1 MLGSFRKFSGSIY
14 AKILLGIIIIPFIFW
29 GMGSSITGGSK
40 NVVVVIDKEKYSIQ
54 HFSNFIKKTALKKVE
69 ANDVEGFLFAFI
81 SEKLIEKEIEHF
93 GIKLSDN
100 SLSKL
105 IRHQEQFKR
114 ENKFSRTEY
123 EKFLIKNNVTA
134 INFESILSKEEKKKQ
149 LLDFVGGGAS
159 PSKFLV
165 NISYDK
171 INQKRVIELINLNDV
186 FKIQL
191 NFSEDQIKTYFEN
204 NKNKYTK
211 IYKSVKLLELS
222 PKKLVDNNEFND
234 LFFKKIDEI
243 DDLIFGG
250 EKLNYIIQ
258 KFNLEKPNSFTIN
271 ELGKDINSKINKK
284 ITKDLIE
291 KIFNIKEIEP
301 TVLIEDKNKYFI
313 VELVKTESIQKDYR
327 DDLIKKE
334 ILLDLGKKTKRKLIS
349 EIVDK
354 INKNN
359 FNKYDFDKLSKNENV
374 NIKKISLNNQ
384 NDDKI
389 LKKEIVNQIYTFPE
403 KKVIIVNDIGLSE
416 NFLIYIDKI
425 KNVTID
431 ENSEE
436 YQKYFNLSKNQI
448 VSELYN
454 TYENYIQKKYKIDIN
469 YQALDAIKNS
479 YNQ

>member
-149 LLDFVGGGAS
+149 LLDFIGGGAS

-204 NKNKYTK
+204 NKNKYNK

-271 ELGKDINSKINKK
+271 ELGKDINSKMNKK

-313 VELVKTESIQKDYR
+313 VELVKTESIQKGIE
-327 DDLIKKE
+327 DDFIKKE
-334 ILLDLGKKTKRKLIS
+334 ILLDLGKKTKRRLIT
-349 EIVDK
+349 EIIDK

-359 FNKYDFDKLSKNENV
+359 FNKYDFDKLSKDKNV

-479 YNQ
+479 YN

>member
-149 LLDFVGGGAS
+149 LLDFIGGGAS

-204 NKNKYTK
+204 NKNKYNK

-271 ELGKDINSKINKK
+271 ELGKDINSKMNKK

-313 VELVKTESIQKDYR
+313 VELVKTESIQIGIG
-327 DDLIKKE
+327 DDFIKKE
-334 ILLDLGKKTKRKLIS
+334 ILLDLGKKTKRRLIT
-349 EIVDK
+349 EIIDK

-359 FNKYDFDKLSKNENV
+359 FNKYDFDKLSKDKNV

-479 YNQ
+479 YN

>member
-14 AKILLGIIIIPFIFW
+14 AKILLGIIIIPFVFW

-149 LLDFVGGGAS
+149 LLDFIGGGAS

-186 FKIQL
+186 FKMQL

-204 NKNKYTK
+204 NKNKYNK

-271 ELGKDINSKINKK
+271 ELGKDINSKMNKK

-313 VELVKTESIQKDYR
+313 VELVKTESIQKGIG
-327 DDLIKKE
+327 DDFIKKE
-334 ILLDLGKKTKRKLIS
+334 ILLDLGKKTKRRLIT
-349 EIVDK
+349 EIIVK

-359 FNKYDFDKLSKNENV
+359 FNKYDFDKLSKDKNV

-403 KKVIIVNDIGLSE
+403 KKVIIVNDIDLSE

-436 YQKYFNLSKNQI
+436 YQKYFDLSKNQI

-479 YNQ
+479 YN

>member
-149 LLDFVGGGAS
+149 LLDFIGGGAS

-204 NKNKYTK
+204 NKNKYNK

-271 ELGKDINSKINKK
+271 ELGKDINSKMNKK

-313 VELVKTESIQKDYR
+313 VELVKTESIQIGIG
-327 DDLIKKE
+327 DDFIKKE
-334 ILLDLGKKTKRKLIS
+334 ILLDLGKKTKRRLIT
-349 EIVDK
+349 EIIVK

-359 FNKYDFDKLSKNENV
+359 FNKYDFDKLSKDKNV

-479 YNQ
+479 YN

>member
-14 AKILLGIIIIPFIFW
+14 AKILLGIIIIPFVFW

-149 LLDFVGGGAS
+149 LLDFIGGGAS

-204 NKNKYTK
+204 NKNKYNK

-271 ELGKDINSKINKK
+271 ELGKDINSKMNKK

-313 VELVKTESIQKDYR
+313 VELVKTESIQIGIG
-327 DDLIKKE
+327 DDFIKKE
-334 ILLDLGKKTKRKLIS
+334 ILLDLGKKSKRRLIT
-349 EIVDK
+349 EIIVK

-359 FNKYDFDKLSKNENV
+359 FNKYDFDKLSKDKNV

-403 KKVIIVNDIGLSE
+403 KKVIIVNDIDLSE

-479 YNQ
+479 YN

>member
-54 HFSNFIKKTALKKVE
+54 HFSHFIKKTALKKVE

-171 INQKRVIELINLNDV
+171 INQKRAIELINLNDV

-204 NKNKYTK
+204 NKNKYNK

-271 ELGKDINSKINKK
+271 ELGKDINSKMNKK

-313 VELVKTESIQKDYR
+313 VELVKTESIQKGIG
-327 DDLIKKE
+327 DDFIKKE
-334 ILLDLGKKTKRKLIS
+334 ILLDLGKKTKRRLIT
-349 EIVDK
+349 EIIVK

-359 FNKYDFDKLSKNENV
+359 FNKYDFDKLSKDKNV

-403 KKVIIVNDIGLSE
+403 KKVIIVNDIDLSE

-431 ENSEE
+431 ENPEE

-479 YNQ
+479 YN

>member
-14 AKILLGIIIIPFIFW
+14 AKILLGIIIIPFVFW

-149 LLDFVGGGAS
+149 LLDFIGGGAS

-191 NFSEDQIKTYFEN
+191 NFSKDQIKTYFEN
-204 NKNKYTK
+204 NKNKYNK

-271 ELGKDINSKINKK
+271 ELGKDINSKMNKK

-313 VELVKTESIQKDYR
+313 VELVKTESIQKGIG
-327 DDLIKKE
+327 DDFIKKE
-334 ILLDLGKKTKRKLIS
+334 ILLDLGKKTKRRLIT
-349 EIVDK
+349 EIIDK

-359 FNKYDFDKLSKNENV
+359 FNKYDFDKLSKDKNV

-403 KKVIIVNDIGLSE
+403 KKIIIVNDIGLSE

-479 YNQ
+479 YN

>member
-14 AKILLGIIIIPFIFW
+14 AKILLGIIIIPFVFW

-149 LLDFVGGGAS
+149 LLDFIGGGAS

-204 NKNKYTK
+204 NKNKYNK

-271 ELGKDINSKINKK
+271 ELGKDINSKMNKK

-291 KIFNIKEIEP
+291 EIFNIKEIEP

-313 VELVKTESIQKDYR
+313 VELVKTESIQIGIG
-327 DDLIKKE
+327 DDFIKKE
-334 ILLDLGKKTKRKLIS
+334 ILLDLGKKTKRRLIT
-349 EIVDK
+349 EIIDK

-359 FNKYDFDKLSKNENV
+359 FNKYDFDKLSKDKNV

-479 YNQ
+479 YN

>member
-14 AKILLGIIIIPFIFW
+14 AKILLGIIVVPFVFW
-29 GMGSSITGGSK
+29 GMGSTITGGSK
-40 NVVVVIDKEKYSIQ
+40 NVVVVIDKEKYSTQ
-54 HFSNFIKKTALKKVE
+54 HFGNFIRRTALKKVE

-81 SEKLIEKEIEHF
+81 SEKLIEKEIEHS

-100 SLSKL
+100 SLTRL
-105 IRHQEQFKR
+105 IKNQEHFKR

-149 LLDFVGGGAS
+149 LLDFIGGGVS

-171 INQKRVIELINLNDV
+171 INQKRAIELISLDEV
-186 FKIQL
+186 FEKQL
-191 NFSEDQIKTYFEN
+191 NFSDDQVKMYFEN
-204 NKNKYTK
+204 NKDKYTK
-211 IYKSVKLLELS
+211 VYKSVKLLELS
-222 PKKLVDNNEFND
+222 PKKLVDNNELND

-271 ELGKDINSKINKK
+271 ELGKDINSKMNKK

-291 KIFNIKEIEP
+291 KIFNIEEIQP
-301 TVLIEDKNKYFI
+301 TVLIEDKDKYFI
-313 VELVKTESIQKDYR
+313 IELVKTESIQKDYR

-349 EIVDK
+349 EIIDK

-374 NIKKISLNNQ
+374 NIKKISLNNL

-389 LKKEIVNQIYTFPE
+389 LKKEIVKQIYTFPE

-436 YQKYFNLSKNQI
+436 YQKYFDLSKNQI
-448 VSELYN
+448 VNELYN

-469 YQALDAIKNS
+469 YQTLDTIKNS
-479 YNQ
+479 YN

>member
-14 AKILLGIIIIPFIFW
+14 AKILLGIIIIPFVFW

-81 SEKLIEKEIEHF
+81 SEKLIEEEIEHF

-100 SLSKL
+100 SLTRL
-105 IRHQEQFKR
+105 IKNQEHFKR

-149 LLDFVGGGAS
+149 LLDFIGGGVS

-171 INQKRVIELINLNDV
+171 INQKRAIELISLDEV
-186 FKIQL
+186 FEKQL
-191 NFSEDQIKTYFEN
+191 NFSDDQIKMYFEN
-204 NKNKYTK
+204 NKDKYTK
-211 IYKSVKLLELS
+211 VYKSVKLLELS
-222 PKKLVDNNEFND
+222 PKKLVDNNELND

-258 KFNLEKPNSFTIN
+258 KFNLEKPNSFTID
-271 ELGKDINSKINKK
+271 ELGKDINSKMNKK
-284 ITKDLIE
+284 ITKDLIV
-291 KIFNIKEIEP
+291 KIFNIEEIEP
-301 TVLIEDKNKYFI
+301 TILIEDKDKYFI

-374 NIKKISLNNQ
+374 NIKKISLNNL

-389 LKKEIVNQIYTFPE
+389 LKKEIVKQIYTFPE

-436 YQKYFNLSKNQI
+436 YQKYFDLSKNQI
-448 VSELYN
+448 VNELYN

-469 YQALDAIKNS
+469 YQALDVIKNS
-479 YNQ
+479 YN

>member
-1 MLGSFRKFSGSIY
+1 
-14 AKILLGIIIIPFIFW
+14 
-29 GMGSSITGGSK
+29 
-40 NVVVVIDKEKYSIQ
+40 
-54 HFSNFIKKTALKKVE
+54 
-69 ANDVEGFLFAFI
+69 
-81 SEKLIEKEIEHF
+81 
-93 GIKLSDN
+93 
-100 SLSKL
+100 
-105 IRHQEQFKR
+105 
-114 ENKFSRTEY
+114 
-123 EKFLIKNNVTA
+123 
-134 INFESILSKEEKKKQ
+134 
-149 LLDFVGGGAS
+149 LLDFIGGGVS

-171 INQKRVIELINLNDV
+171 INQKRAIELISLDEV
-186 FKIQL
+186 FEKQL
-191 NFSEDQIKTYFEN
+191 NFSDDQVKMYFEN
-204 NKNKYTK
+204 NKDKYTK
-211 IYKSVKLLELS
+211 VYKSVKLLELS
-222 PKKLVDNNEFND
+222 PKKLVDNNELND

-243 DDLIFGG
+243 DDLIFVG

-258 KFNLEKPNSFTIN
+258 KFNLEKPNSFTID
-271 ELGKDINSKINKK
+271 ELGKDINSKMNKK
-284 ITKDLIE
+284 ITKDLIV
-291 KIFNIKEIEP
+291 KIFNIEEIEP
-301 TVLIEDKNKYFI
+301 TILIEDKDKYFI

-374 NIKKISLNNQ
+374 NIKKISLNNL

-389 LKKEIVNQIYTFPE
+389 LKKEIVKQIYTFPE

-479 YNQ
+479 YN

>member
-14 AKILLGIIIIPFIFW
+14 AKILLGIIVIPFVFW

-149 LLDFVGGGAS
+149 LLDFIGGGAS

-171 INQKRVIELINLNDV
+171 INQKRAIELINLNDV
-186 FKIQL
+186 FKKKL
-191 NFSEDQIKTYFEN
+191 NFSEDQIKMYFEN

-271 ELGKDINSKINKK
+271 ELGKDINSKMNKK

-313 VELVKTESIQKDYR
+313 VELVKTESIQKGIG
-327 DDLIKKE
+327 DDFIKKE
-334 ILLDLGKKTKRKLIS
+334 ILLDLGKKTKIRLIT
-349 EIVDK
+349 EIIDK

-359 FNKYDFDKLSKNENV
+359 FNKYDFDKLSKDKNV

-479 YNQ
+479 YN

>member
-204 NKNKYTK
+204 NKNKYNK

-271 ELGKDINSKINKK
+271 ELGKDINSKMNKK

-313 VELVKTESIQKDYR
+313 VELVKTESIQKGIG
-327 DDLIKKE
+327 DDFIKKE
-334 ILLDLGKKTKRKLIS
+334 ILLDLGKKTKRRLIT
-349 EIVDK
+349 EIIVK

-359 FNKYDFDKLSKNENV
+359 FNKYDFDKLSKDKNV

-479 YNQ
+479 YN

>member
-54 HFSNFIKKTALKKVE
+54 HFSNFIKKTALEKVE
-69 ANDVEGFLFAFI
+69 SNDVQGFLFAFI

-149 LLDFVGGGAS
+149 LLDFIGGGAS

-204 NKNKYTK
+204 NKNKYNK

-271 ELGKDINSKINKK
+271 ELGKDINSKMNKK

-313 VELVKTESIQKDYR
+313 VELVKTESIQKGIG
-327 DDLIKKE
+327 DDFIKKE
-334 ILLDLGKKTKRKLIS
+334 ILLDLGKKTKRRLIT
-349 EIVDK
+349 EIIVK

-359 FNKYDFDKLSKNENV
+359 FNKYDFDKLSKDKNV

-479 YNQ
+479 YN

>member
-149 LLDFVGGGAS
+149 LLDFIGGGAS

-204 NKNKYTK
+204 NKNKYNK

-271 ELGKDINSKINKK
+271 ELGKDINSKMNKK

-313 VELVKTESIQKDYR
+313 VELVKTESIQKGIG
-327 DDLIKKE
+327 DDFIKKE
-334 ILLDLGKKTKRKLIS
+334 ILLDLGKKTKRRLIT
-349 EIVDK
+349 EIIDK

-359 FNKYDFDKLSKNENV
+359 FNKYDFDKLSKDKNV
-374 NIKKISLNNQ
+374 NIKKISLDNQ

-448 VSELYN
+448 VNELYN

-479 YNQ
+479 YN

>member
-40 NVVVVIDKEKYSIQ
+40 NVVVVIDKEKYSRQ
-54 HFSNFIKKTALKKVE
+54 HFGNFIRRTALKKVK

-100 SLSKL
+100 SLTRL
-105 IRHQEQFKR
+105 IKNQERFKR

-149 LLDFVGGGAS
+149 LLDFIGGGVS

-204 NKNKYTK
+204 NKNKYNK

-258 KFNLEKPNSFTIN
+258 KFNLEKPNSFTID
-271 ELGKDINSKINKK
+271 ELGKDINSKMNKK
-284 ITKDLIE
+284 ITKDLIV
-291 KIFNIKEIEP
+291 KIFNIEEIEP
-301 TVLIEDKNKYFI
+301 TILIEDKDKYFI

-327 DDLIKKE
+327 DDLVKKE
-334 ILLDLGKKTKRKLIS
+334 ILLDLGKKTKRKLIT
-349 EIVDK
+349 EIIDK

-359 FNKYDFDKLSKNENV
+359 FNKYDFDKLSKDKNV

-479 YNQ
+479 YN

>member
-14 AKILLGIIIIPFIFW
+14 AKILLGIIIIPFVFW

-149 LLDFVGGGAS
+149 LLDFIGGGAS

-204 NKNKYTK
+204 NKNKYNK

-271 ELGKDINSKINKK
+271 ELGKDINSKMNKK

-313 VELVKTESIQKDYR
+313 VELVKTESIQIGIG
-327 DDLIKKE
+327 DDFIKKE
-334 ILLDLGKKTKRKLIS
+334 ILLDLGKKTKRRLIT
-349 EIVDK
+349 EIIDK

-359 FNKYDFDKLSKNENV
+359 FNKYDFDKLSKDKNV

-479 YNQ
+479 YN

>member
-14 AKILLGIIIIPFIFW
+14 AKILLGIIIIPFVFW

-149 LLDFVGGGAS
+149 LLDFIGGGAS

-204 NKNKYTK
+204 NKNKYNK

-271 ELGKDINSKINKK
+271 ELGKDINSKMNKK

-291 KIFNIKEIEP
+291 EIFNIKEIEP

-313 VELVKTESIQKDYR
+313 VELVKTESIQIGIG
-327 DDLIKKE
+327 DDFIKKE
-334 ILLDLGKKTKRKLIS
+334 ILLDLGKKTKRRLIT
-349 EIVDK
+349 EIIVK

-359 FNKYDFDKLSKNENV
+359 FNKYDFDKLSKDKNV

-384 NDDKI
+384 NDDKSDFTI
-389 LKKEIVNQIYTFPE
+389 LIISYFHYYIVVYMCIMLVRPHHYF
-403 KKVIIVNDIGLSE
+403 
-416 NFLIYIDKI
+416 
-425 KNVTID
+425 TI
-431 ENSEE
+431 SILH
-436 YQKYFNLSKNQI
+436 NLTA
-448 VSELYN
+448 
-454 TYENYIQKKYKIDIN
+454 TYV
-469 YQALDAIKNS
+469 
-479 YNQ
+479 

>member
-149 LLDFVGGGAS
+149 LLDFIGGGAS

-204 NKNKYTK
+204 NKNKYNK

-271 ELGKDINSKINKK
+271 ELGKDINSKMNKK

-313 VELVKTESIQKDYR
+313 VELVKTESIQIGIG
-327 DDLIKKE
+327 DDFIKKE
-334 ILLDLGKKTKRKLIS
+334 ILLDLGKKTKRRLIT
-349 EIVDK
+349 EIIVK

-359 FNKYDFDKLSKNENV
+359 FNKYDFDKLSKDKNV

-403 KKVIIVNDIGLSE
+403 KKVIIVNDIDLSE

-436 YQKYFNLSKNQI
+436 YQKYFDLSKNQI
-448 VSELYN
+448 VNELYN

-479 YNQ
+479 YN

>member
-14 AKILLGIIIIPFIFW
+14 AKILLGIIIIPFVFW

-149 LLDFVGGGAS
+149 LLDFIGGGAS

-204 NKNKYTK
+204 NKNKYNK

-234 LFFKKIDEI
+234 LFFKRIDEI

-271 ELGKDINSKINKK
+271 ELGKDINSKMNKK

-313 VELVKTESIQKDYR
+313 VELVKTESIQKGIG
-327 DDLIKKE
+327 DDFIKKE
-334 ILLDLGKKTKRKLIS
+334 ILLDLGKKTKRRLIT
-349 EIVDK
+349 EIIDK

-359 FNKYDFDKLSKNENV
+359 FNKYDFDKLSKDKNV

-479 YNQ
+479 YN

>member
-81 SEKLIEKEIEHF
+81 SEKLIEEEIEHF

-149 LLDFVGGGAS
+149 LLDFIGGGAS

-204 NKNKYTK
+204 NKNKYNK

-271 ELGKDINSKINKK
+271 ELGKDINSKMNKK

-313 VELVKTESIQKDYR
+313 VELVKTESIQKGIG
-327 DDLIKKE
+327 DDFIKKE
-334 ILLDLGKKTKRKLIS
+334 ILLDLGKKTKRRLIT
-349 EIVDK
+349 EIIDK

-359 FNKYDFDKLSKNENV
+359 FNKYDFDKLSKDKNV

-479 YNQ
+479 YN

>member
-14 AKILLGIIIIPFIFW
+14 AKILLGIIVIPFVFW
-29 GMGSSITGGSK
+29 GMGSTITGGSK

-54 HFSNFIKKTALKKVE
+54 HFGNFIRRTALKKVE

-100 SLSKL
+100 SLTRL
-105 IRHQEQFKR
+105 IKNQEHFKR

-149 LLDFVGGGAS
+149 LLDFIGGGVS

-171 INQKRVIELINLNDV
+171 INQKRAIELISLDEV
-186 FKIQL
+186 FEKQL
-191 NFSEDQIKTYFEN
+191 NFSDDQVKMYFEN
-204 NKNKYTK
+204 NKDKYTK
-211 IYKSVKLLELS
+211 VYKSVKLLELS

-271 ELGKDINSKINKK
+271 ELGKDINSKMNKK

-301 TVLIEDKNKYFI
+301 TVLIEDKDKYFI

-349 EIVDK
+349 EIIDK

-436 YQKYFNLSKNQI
+436 YQKYFDLSKNQI
-448 VSELYN
+448 VNELYN

-469 YQALDAIKNS
+469 YQTLDTIKNS
-479 YNQ
+479 YN

>member
-14 AKILLGIIIIPFIFW
+14 AKILLGIIIIPFVFW

-149 LLDFVGGGAS
+149 LLDFIGGGAS

-191 NFSEDQIKTYFEN
+191 NFSEDQIKAYFEN
-204 NKNKYTK
+204 NKNKYNK

-271 ELGKDINSKINKK
+271 ELGKDINSKMNKK

-313 VELVKTESIQKDYR
+313 VELVKTESIQIGIG
-327 DDLIKKE
+327 DDFIKKE
-334 ILLDLGKKTKRKLIS
+334 ILLDLGKKTKRRLIT
-349 EIVDK
+349 EIIVK
-354 INKNN
+354 INMNN
-359 FNKYDFDKLSKNENV
+359 FNKYDFDKLSKDKNV

-469 YQALDAIKNS
+469 YQALDVIKNS
-479 YNQ
+479 YN

>member
-14 AKILLGIIIIPFIFW
+14 AKILLGIIIIPFVFW

-149 LLDFVGGGAS
+149 LLDFIGGGAS

-191 NFSEDQIKTYFEN
+191 NFSEEQIKTYFEN
-204 NKNKYTK
+204 NKNKYNK

-271 ELGKDINSKINKK
+271 ELGKDINSKMNKK

-313 VELVKTESIQKDYR
+313 VELVKTESIQIGIG
-327 DDLIKKE
+327 DDFIKKE
-334 ILLDLGKKTKRKLIS
+334 ILLDLGKKTKRRLIT
-349 EIVDK
+349 EIIVK

-359 FNKYDFDKLSKNENV
+359 FNKYDFDKLSKDKNV

-403 KKVIIVNDIGLSE
+403 KKVIIVNDIDLSE

-469 YQALDAIKNS
+469 YQALDVIKNS
-479 YNQ
+479 YN

>member
-149 LLDFVGGGAS
+149 LLDFIGGGAS

-204 NKNKYTK
+204 NKNKYNK

-271 ELGKDINSKINKK
+271 ELGKDINSKMNKK

-313 VELVKTESIQKDYR
+313 VELVKTESIQKGIG
-327 DDLIKKE
+327 DDFIKKE
-334 ILLDLGKKTKRKLIS
+334 ILLDLGKKTKRRLIT
-349 EIVDK
+349 EIIDK

-359 FNKYDFDKLSKNENV
+359 FNKYDFDKLSKDKNV

-403 KKVIIVNDIGLSE
+403 KKVIIVNDIDLSE

-479 YNQ
+479 YN

>member
-14 AKILLGIIIIPFIFW
+14 AKILLGIIIIPFVFW

-149 LLDFVGGGAS
+149 LLDFIGGGAS

-191 NFSEDQIKTYFEN
+191 NFSEEQIKTYFEN
-204 NKNKYTK
+204 NKNKYNK

-271 ELGKDINSKINKK
+271 ELGKDINSKMNKK

-313 VELVKTESIQKDYR
+313 VELVKTESIQKGIG
-327 DDLIKKE
+327 DDFIKKE
-334 ILLDLGKKTKRKLIS
+334 ILLDLGKKSKRRLIT
-349 EIVDK
+349 EIIVK

-359 FNKYDFDKLSKNENV
+359 FNKYDFDKLSKDKNV

-479 YNQ
+479 YN

>member
-14 AKILLGIIIIPFIFW
+14 AKILLGIIVVPFVFW

-204 NKNKYTK
+204 NKNKYNK

-271 ELGKDINSKINKK
+271 ELGKDINSKMNKK

-313 VELVKTESIQKDYR
+313 VELVKTESIQKGIG
-327 DDLIKKE
+327 DDFIKKE
-334 ILLDLGKKTKRKLIS
+334 ILLDLGKKTKRRLIT
-349 EIVDK
+349 EIIDK

-403 KKVIIVNDIGLSE
+403 KKVIIVNDIDLSE

-479 YNQ
+479 YN

>member
-81 SEKLIEKEIEHF
+81 TEKLIEKEIDHF

-149 LLDFVGGGAS
+149 LLDFIGGGAS

-204 NKNKYTK
+204 NKNKYNK

-271 ELGKDINSKINKK
+271 ELGKDINSKMNKK

-313 VELVKTESIQKDYR
+313 VELVKTESIQKGIG
-327 DDLIKKE
+327 DDFIKKE
-334 ILLDLGKKTKRKLIS
+334 ILLDLGKKSKRRLIT
-349 EIVDK
+349 EIIVK

-359 FNKYDFDKLSKNENV
+359 FNKYDFDKLSKDKNV

-403 KKVIIVNDIGLSE
+403 KKVIIVNDIDLSE

-479 YNQ
+479 YN

>member
-14 AKILLGIIIIPFIFW
+14 AKILLGIIIVPFVFW

-149 LLDFVGGGAS
+149 LLDFIGGGVS

-204 NKNKYTK
+204 NKNKYNK

-271 ELGKDINSKINKK
+271 ELGKDINSKMNKK

-313 VELVKTESIQKDYR
+313 VELVKTESIQKGIG
-327 DDLIKKE
+327 DDFIKKE
-334 ILLDLGKKTKRKLIS
+334 ILLDLGKKTKRRLIT
-349 EIVDK
+349 EIIVK

-374 NIKKISLNNQ
+374 NIKKISLNNL

-389 LKKEIVNQIYTFPE
+389 LKKEIVKQIYTFPE

-436 YQKYFNLSKNQI
+436 YQKYFYLSKNQI
-448 VSELYN
+448 VNELYN

-469 YQALDAIKNS
+469 YQTLDTIKNS
-479 YNQ
+479 YN

>member
-14 AKILLGIIIIPFIFW
+14 AKILLGIIVIPFVFW
-29 GMGSSITGGSK
+29 GMGSTITGGSK

-54 HFSNFIKKTALKKVE
+54 HFGNFIRRTALKKVE

-100 SLSKL
+100 SLTRL
-105 IRHQEQFKR
+105 IKNQEDFKR

-134 INFESILSKEEKKKQ
+134 INFESILSKEEKRKQ
-149 LLDFVGGGAS
+149 LLDFIGGGVS

-171 INQKRVIELINLNDV
+171 INQKRAIELISLDEV
-186 FKIQL
+186 FEKQL
-191 NFSEDQIKTYFEN
+191 NFSDDQVKKYFEN
-204 NKNKYTK
+204 NKDKYTK
-211 IYKSVKLLELS
+211 VYKSVKLLELS
-222 PKKLVDNNEFND
+222 PKKLVDNNELND

-258 KFNLEKPNSFTIN
+258 KFNLEKPNSFTID
-271 ELGKDINSKINKK
+271 ELGKDINSKMNKK
-284 ITKDLIE
+284 ITKDLIV
-291 KIFNIKEIEP
+291 KIFNIEEIEP
-301 TVLIEDKNKYFI
+301 TILIEDKDKYFI

-349 EIVDK
+349 EIIDK

-374 NIKKISLNNQ
+374 NIKKISLNNL

-389 LKKEIVNQIYTFPE
+389 LKKEIVKQIYTFPE

-436 YQKYFNLSKNQI
+436 YQKYFDLSKNQI
-448 VSELYN
+448 VNELYN

-469 YQALDAIKNS
+469 YQTLDTIKNS
-479 YNQ
+479 YN

>member
-149 LLDFVGGGAS
+149 LLDFIGGGAS

-186 FKIQL
+186 FRIQL

-204 NKNKYTK
+204 NKNKYNK

-222 PKKLVDNNEFND
+222 PKKLVDNNEFTD

-258 KFNLEKPNSFTIN
+258 KFNLKKPNLFTIN
-271 ELGKDINSKINKK
+271 ELGKDINSKMNKK

-313 VELVKTESIQKDYR
+313 VELVKTESIQKGIE
-327 DDLIKKE
+327 DDFIKKE
-334 ILLDLGKKTKRKLIS
+334 ILLDLGKKTKRRLIT
-349 EIVDK
+349 EIIDK

-479 YNQ
+479 YN

>member
-204 NKNKYTK
+204 NKNKYNK

-271 ELGKDINSKINKK
+271 ELGKDINSKMNKK

-313 VELVKTESIQKDYR
+313 VELVKTESIQKGIG
-327 DDLIKKE
+327 DDFIKKE
-334 ILLDLGKKTKRKLIS
+334 ILLDLGKKTKRRLIT
-349 EIVDK
+349 EIIDK

-359 FNKYDFDKLSKNENV
+359 FNKYDFDKLSKDKNV

-403 KKVIIVNDIGLSE
+403 KKVIIVNDIDLSE

-479 YNQ
+479 YN